1 MIHRGLW
8 FLKMLLPCFH
18 PVAFRGKVAREA
30 RRKGPLP
37 SLSVFTALTEITAK
51 TPPSRQTEPP
61 PLGSRLRSNRATP
74 SQGGGVLNSAF
85 IT

>member
-61 PLGSRLRSNRATP
+61 PLGSISFYISLF
-74 SQGGGVLNSAF
+74 VL
-85 IT
+85 ICVGQIH